1 MKNLY
6 YDLPDDVREI
16 IDKKVKEM
24 ELRDALLVEL
34 KSFDRLNWSIQRWT
48 HKIFPYE
55 NDEYSYIMECIKWFY
70 ENEKRMGRFLT
81 LPNYEEEFR
90 SIANVRFTWYKG
102 VKMPYN
108 EFIERFYEDNII
120 KERNVKN
127 LSS

>member
-1 MKNLY
+1 MVNLY

-16 IDKKVKEM
+16 IDKKVTDMIFREG
-24 ELRDALLVEL
+24 LLVEL

-55 NDEYSYIMECIKWFY
+55 NDEYSNIMECIKWFY
-70 ENEKRMGRFLT
+70 ENEKRMDRFLT

-90 SIANVRFTWYKG
+90 SIANVRT
-102 VKMPYN
+102 N
-108 EFIERFYEDNII
+108 RHAFIERLYEDSMI